1 MKKKNLITAL
11 VLTIA
16 IGAGVTSYAASNTIS
31 KTNTIGNENGA
42 HQRLQLGKT
51 IGARGYDSVTSVLK
65 NKLKVTDEE
74 ITNAINSGKSMFDLA
89 KEKGISEE
97 DFKAAIKADRIKLID
112 KAIANGKISKEQ
124 GDSIKASVEANM
136 ENCTGNFGQMRKGN
150 ENCSGSGCGGRMGN
164 SRGAGNNVNCPINN
178 TNGK

>member
-1 MKKKNLITAL
+1 MKKKKLITAL

-16 IGAGVTSYAASNTIS
+16 VGAGVTSYAASNTIS
-31 KTNTIGNENGA
+31 NTIGNENVV
-42 HQRLQLGKT
+42 HQRLQLGRT

-74 ITNAINSGKSMFDLA
+74 ITNAINSGKSMVDLA
-89 KEKGISEE
+89 KDKGISEE

-112 KAIANGKISKEQ
+112 EAIANNKISKEQ
-124 GDSIKASVEANM
+124 GDAIKASLEANM

-150 ENCSGSGCGGRMGN
+150 ENCGGSGCEGRLGS
-164 SRGAGNNVNCPINN
+164 SRGAGNNMNCPVNN
-178 TNGK
+178 SNGK